1 LSLNQIPSSFLEFV
15 LMQISRID
23 HDLRRSPKTWLIT
36 GVAGFIGS
44 NLLEHLLQLGQRV
57 IGLDDFSSGY
67 RTNLHDVFRAHPNAR
82 RLFELIEG
90 DIRNFGS
97 CKQAVEGVDYV
108 LHQAAI
114 ASVPRSLLDPVTVN
128 QVNVDGTLNVFLAA
142 RDAGVRRVVFASSSA
157 VYGDLA
163 TMPLPEE
170 HLGAPMSPY
179 GVSKHV
185 DEQYADTFC
194 RNYDMEIV
202 GLRYFNVFGPR
213 QDPMGGYAAVI
224 PQWIHQLNHRET
236 CRINGDGET
245 SRDFVSVADV
255 VQANILAAIMPLPAR
270 FRAYNVGAGRRTSL
284 NELHAILAKASA
296 EIRGDLTIPQAEHV
310 DFRAGDIR
318 HSQADITRIT
328 TELGYEPA
336 PDLVRNLTATMEW
349 YFARSAQDKL
359 AKTA

>member
-1 LSLNQIPSSFLEFV
+1 
-15 LMQISRID
+15 MQITRIENE
-23 HDLRRSPKTWLIT
+23 LRRNPKTWLIT

-44 NLLEHLLQLGQRV
+44 NLLEQLLRLGQRV

-67 RTNLHDVFRAHPNAR
+67 RSNVHDVFREQPNAR

-114 ASVPRSLLDPVTVN
+114 ASVPRSIQDPVTVN
-128 QVNVDGTLNVFLAA
+128 QVNVDGTLNVMLAA
-142 RDAGVRRVVFASSSA
+142 RDAGVQRVVFASSSA
-157 VYGDLA
+157 VYGEIA

-170 HLGAPMSPY
+170 NLGAPMSPY
-179 GVSKHV
+179 GVSKYV
-185 DEQYADTFC
+185 DEQYAEVFC
-194 RNYDMEIV
+194 RNYDMQSV

-213 QDPMGGYAAVI
+213 QDPLGGYAAVI
-224 PQWIHQLNHRET
+224 PQWIHQLNNGET
-236 CRINGDGET
+236 CRINGDGENT
-245 SRDFVSVADV
+245 RDFVSVADV
-255 VQANILAAIMPLPAR
+255 VQANILAATMPLPAP

-284 NELHAILAKASA
+284 NELHAILAKSA
-296 EIRGDLTIPQAEHV
+296 ATTRGEAVTPTAEHV

-328 TELGYEPA
+328 SELGYQPA
-336 PDLVRNLTATMEW
+336 PDLIANLDATLGW
-349 YFARSAQDKL
+349 YFNRFAREKL

>member
-1 LSLNQIPSSFLEFV
+1 
-15 LMQISRID
+15 MQFTRIQ
-23 HDLRRSPKTWLIT
+23 HELRRHPKTWLIT

-44 NLLEHLLQLGQRV
+44 NLLEQLMHLGQRV

-67 RTNLHDVFRAHPNAR
+67 RSNLHDVFREQNGAR

-90 DIRNFGS
+90 DIRNFGT

-128 QVNVDGTLNVFLAA
+128 QVNVDGTINVLLAA
-142 RDAGVRRVVFASSSA
+142 RDAKVKRVVFASSSA
-157 VYGDLA
+157 IYGECA

-170 HLGAPMSPY
+170 NRGAPMSPY
-179 GVSKHV
+179 GVSKFV
-185 DEQYADTFC
+185 DEQYAEVFS
-194 RNYDMEIV
+194 RNYQLETV

-213 QDPMGGYAAVI
+213 QDPHGGYAAVI
-224 PQWIHQLNHRET
+224 PQWIQRLNNEQV
-236 CRINGDGET
+236 CCINGDGET

-255 VQANILAAIMPLPAR
+255 VQANILAATMPLPTTHR
-270 FRAYNVGAGRRTSL
+270 VYNVGAGRRTSL
-284 NELHAILAKASA
+284 NELHEMLSHSAASLRSRA
-296 EIRGDLTIPQAEHV
+296 EAARPEHIE
-310 DFRAGDIR
+310 FRAGDIR

-328 TELGYEPA
+328 NELGYQPA
-336 PDLVRNLTATMEW
+336 PDLNANIEATMRW
-349 YFARSAQDKL
+349 YFGRFARESL